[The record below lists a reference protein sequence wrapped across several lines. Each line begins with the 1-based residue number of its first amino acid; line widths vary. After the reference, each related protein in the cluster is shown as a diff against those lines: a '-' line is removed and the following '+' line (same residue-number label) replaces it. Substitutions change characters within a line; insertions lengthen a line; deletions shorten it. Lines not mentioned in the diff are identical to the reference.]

1 MVAVL
6 AYCTASRREACLED
20 RSSSRR
26 WDWCFRVFVFL
37 LAEESSF
44 LQAEFVGSI
53 TMEAL

>member
-1 MVAVL
+1 ML
-6 AYCTASRREACLED
+6 GRSRLLTEM
-20 RSSSRR
+20 
-26 WDWCFRVFVFL
+26 DWYFRVFLFF

>member
-20 RSSSRR
+20 RGSPRR
-26 WDWCFRVFVFL
+26 WDWCFRVFVFF